1 MRLQGAALRSGAA
14 PPRILRGR
22 RRVLHWVALLAATVL
37 LGGVLALCCC
47 TNTPATNTPAA
58 AMSSTASASVVLPGH
73 TEDGDPADVHARV
86 LPPLAAAEP
95 SVPGSPVD
103 GDLAASWRPSTGS
116 DADSGPGPANRDRAA
131 RFTGT
136 AADCGPPVPTPT
148 LEAGSPAR
156 LFLPALAASPFD
168 SAATMAWELPSSTP
182 HDSSPPAP
190 RPSPYALCV
199 IRT

>member
-14 PPRILRGR
+14 PPRIVRGR

-47 TNTPATNTPAA
+47 TNTPAA
-58 AMSSTASASVVLPGH
+58 AMSSTASASVVLTNH
-73 TEDGDPADVHARV
+73 SEDGDTADVHARV
-86 LPPLAAAEP
+86 LPPLAASDP

-103 GDLAASWRPSTGS
+103 DDRAASWRPSTGS
-116 DADSGPGPANRDRAA
+116 AADSAPGPADRDRAA

-156 LFLPALAASPFD
+156 LFLPALAASPSD
-168 SAATMAWELPSSTP
+168 SAATMAWELPASTP
-182 HDSSPPAP
+182 HDGSPPAR